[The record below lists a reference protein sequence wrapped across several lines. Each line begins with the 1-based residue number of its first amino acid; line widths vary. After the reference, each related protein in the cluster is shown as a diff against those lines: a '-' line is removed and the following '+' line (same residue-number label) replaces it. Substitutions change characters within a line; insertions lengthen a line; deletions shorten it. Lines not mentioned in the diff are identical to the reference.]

1 MPGLSRVRPCPPAPM
16 PHYALAPGLSYGLV
30 DGEPVFLDFAADLYF
45 ELDPP
50 LRAAF
55 ERLRHGTGTLPRT
68 GAAGLLAAG
77 IVRQSR
83 VRAPLAP
90 APAFIPEGSLAE
102 MELQAEAGWTD
113 LPEVALLIL
122 RARLAMRC
130 SGLGRLAAAKAS
142 RASPADEQRA
152 RTLARRFEAARRR
165 IPLARHCLTDSLALL
180 HFLRRRS
187 LSADLL
193 FGVKRH
199 PFAAHCWLQDAL
211 MVLNDD
217 SETARGFTPVLVL

>member
-1 MPGLSRVRPCPPAPM
+1 M
-16 PHYALAPGLSYGLV
+16 PHYALAPGLTYGLV
-30 DGEPVFLDFAADLYF
+30 DGDPIFLDLAADLYF

-55 ERLRHGTGTLPRT
+55 DRLRNGNGTLPQT
-68 GAAGLLAAG
+68 VAAGLLEAG
-77 IVRQSR
+77 IVRQSPAS
-83 VRAPLAP
+83 APLGP
-90 APAFIPEGSLAE
+90 ASPYIPEDSLAGK
-102 MELQAEAGWTD
+102 ELRAEAGWTD
-113 LPEVALLIL
+113 LPEVAFLLV
-122 RARLAMRC
+122 RTRLAIRC
-130 SGLGRLAAAKAS
+130 GGLGRLAAA
-142 RASPADEQRA
+142 RAPRALPADEQRA

-199 PFAAHCWLQDAL
+199 PFAAHCWLQDRR

>member
-1 MPGLSRVRPCPPAPM
+1 V
-16 PHYALAPGLSYGLV
+16 PHYALAPGLGYGLV
-30 DGEPVFLDFAADLYF
+30 DGEPVFLDLPADLYF
-45 ELDPP
+45 LLDPP

-55 ERLRHGTGTLPRT
+55 DRLRNGDGTLPQAE
-68 GAAGLLAAG
+68 AAGLLDAG
-77 IVRQSR
+77 IVRQFPT
-83 VRAPLAP
+83 RAPLAP
-90 APAFIPEGSLAE
+90 APAFIPEGSLAD

-113 LPEVALLIL
+113 LPEVALLL
-122 RARLAMRC
+122 VRTRLAIRC
-130 SGLGRLAAAKAS
+130 GGLGRLAAARAS

-152 RTLARRFEAARRR
+152 RTLSRRFEAARRR

-199 PFAAHCWLQDAL
+199 PFAAHCWLQDRR

>member
-1 MPGLSRVRPCPPAPM
+1 MPR
-16 PHYALAPGLSYGLV
+16 YALAPGLSYGLV
-30 DGEPVFLDFAADLYF
+30 DSEPIFLDLAADLYF
-45 ELDPP
+45 KLDPP

-55 ERLRHGTGTLPRT
+55 DRLRNGNGTLPRT

-77 IVRQSR
+77 IVRESPA
-83 VRAPLAP
+83 RAPLAP
-90 APAFIPEGSLAE
+90 APAFIPEGSLAG
-102 MELQAEAGWTD
+102 MELQAHVRWAD
-113 LPEVALLIL
+113 LPEVALLL
-122 RARLAMRC
+122 VRARLAIRC
-130 SGLGRLAAAKAS
+130 TGLGRLAAARAS
-142 RASPADEQRA
+142 RASPDHEQRA

-187 LSADLL
+187 LSAHLL

-199 PFAAHCWLQDAL
+199 PFAAHCWLQDRR

-217 SETARGFTPVLVL
+217 AETARGFTPVLVL